1 MQEVVVTATKY
12 PEIVVHGTRYDYT
25 SDIVLAV
32 AGVIAAAFIVWRY
45 TVTRRGS
52 KD

>member
-12 PEIVVHGTRYDYT
+12 PEIVVSGQRYDYT

-32 AGVIAAAFIVWRY
+32 FGVMTTIALALEES
-45 TVTRRGS
+45 GLE
-52 KD
+52 

>member
-12 PEIVVHGTRYDYT
+12 PEIVVQGQRYDYT

-32 AGVIAAAFIVWRY
+32 VVHHLALHAR
-45 TVTRRGS
+45 S
-52 KD
+52 